1 MTRIS
6 PYIPVLL
13 ALVVIVI
20 FSAGCTSQTTSQETT
35 ATTVPTPETT
45 EPVPAQTTVVCG
57 AENCHGVTVQC
68 GSNPVDSCTSEINVG
83 DRCRKYATCQV
94 VDNVCQVVTQT
105 PYEKCKAC
113 IQSCSDSYFNNPNM
127 LVDCSQKC

>member
-1 MTRIS
+1 MTRIP
-6 PYIPVLL
+6 PYIPVLA
-13 ALVVIVI
+13 ALVVIAL
-20 FSAGCTSQTTSQETT
+20 FFAGCTSQNTAVQTTQ
-35 ATTVPTPETT
+35 TTVATPETT
-45 EPVPAQTTVVCG
+45 APVAAQTTIVCG
-57 AENCHGVTVQC
+57 VENCHGVTVQC
-68 GSNPVDSCTSEINVG
+68 GSNPVDTCTSEIDSG

-113 IQSCSDSYFNNPNM
+113 IKSCSDSYFNNPNM